1 MTGRVEFISLF
12 DLSAFA
18 GGSFR
23 APLLAETSASQT
35 LAIILWI
42 GLAIITIALLILM
55 RTRWGQAQ
63 PLSKC
68 VVLSVFAHLLF
79 FAYAYGTRLILDAPV
94 TQQDHVIKLAFVSH
108 DADAA
113 SVPRTKQPWDQYPA
127 EFAVLP
133 DGVSPVPQDIQV
145 ETE

>member
-42 GLAIITIALLILM
+42 GLAILTVSLLVLM

-68 VVLSVFAHLLF
+68 VVLSMFAHILF
-79 FAYAYGTRLILDAPV
+79 FAYAYGTRLIFDSPASR
-94 TQQDHVIKLAFVSH
+94 QD
-108 DADAA
+108 
-113 SVPRTKQPWDQYPA
+113 
-127 EFAVLP
+127 
-133 DGVSPVPQDIQV
+133 QDIRVAFIAQD
-145 ETE
+145 T